1 MEDKRN
7 TIDVNEQVSK
17 CESLVEL
24 QEILSKNSNYYKD
37 WKQYINRLVERKHM
51 NYVQLSKACHCSRN
65 TVKKWCR
72 EGAMPQNRETFLKIG
87 LGLRLNLEEFNE
99 LLLRYGRY
107 PRLYGKN
114 MEDAVCLFVI
124 RHYPSEGDAYEVY
137 LQLKE
142 HLLKRMREY
151 GKGDARPLDTME
163 IEERLMAQG
172 KHRRI

>member
-87 LGLRLNLEEFNE
+87 LGLR
-99 LLLRYGRY
+99 
-107 PRLYGKN
+107 
-114 MEDAVCLFVI
+114 
-124 RHYPSEGDAYEVY
+124 
-137 LQLKE
+137 
-142 HLLKRMREY
+142 
-151 GKGDARPLDTME
+151 
-163 IEERLMAQG
+163 
-172 KHRRI
+172 

>member
-107 PRLYGKN
+107 PRLCGLP
-114 MEDAVCLFVI
+114 VCYTAL
-124 RHYPSEGDAYEVY
+124 SE
-137 LQLKE
+137 
-142 HLLKRMREY
+142 
-151 GKGDARPLDTME
+151 
-163 IEERLMAQG
+163 
-172 KHRRI
+172 